1 MNKTFMPYLLDHYT
15 RHVVLNIC
23 SKYGLSEF
31 DALRGFLFSETYRML
46 CSPELAMWE
55 FSPLAILDIWE
66 CEKITGDPRNS
77 FYIMCE

>member
-31 DALRGFLFSETYRML
+31 DALRGFLFSET
-46 CSPELAMWE
+46 
-55 FSPLAILDIWE
+55 
-66 CEKITGDPRNS
+66 
-77 FYIMCE
+77 